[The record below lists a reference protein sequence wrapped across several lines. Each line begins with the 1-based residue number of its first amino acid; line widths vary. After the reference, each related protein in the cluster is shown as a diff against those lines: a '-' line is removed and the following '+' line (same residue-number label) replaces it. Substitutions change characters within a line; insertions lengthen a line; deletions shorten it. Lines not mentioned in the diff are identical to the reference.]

1 MVTKR
6 KLAEL
11 KQLVLQD
18 YDPQKETAKT
28 KIIKKINKM
37 SARLKANG
45 EKAELSEEEYQ
56 QLVDN
61 IKSDLAAKMK

>member
-1 MVTKR
+1 MVSKKR
-6 KLAEL
+6 LAEL
-11 KQLVLQD
+11 KQLVLQS
-18 YDPQKETAKT
+18 YDQDKESSKSR
-28 KIIKKINKM
+28 IIKKINKM

-45 EKAELSEEEYQ
+45 EKAELSDREYQ

>member
-11 KQLVLQD
+11 KQLVLQS
-18 YDPQKETAKT
+18 YDQDKESSKSR
-28 KIIKKINKM
+28 IIKKINKM

-45 EKAELSEEEYQ
+45 EKAELSDREYQ
-56 QLVDN
+56 QLIDEIKKN
-61 IKSDLAAKMK
+61 ISDKME